1 MGPQRGAFQQLV
13 ESQLV
18 SENFVGKLFVYAPLH
33 DIGQV
38 GIPDHILLKPGKLT
52 AAEFEV
58 MKTHTT
64 ISYDSIVR
72 AEQSSDIDLAFLDA
86 AKEIALYHQ
95 EKWDGSGY
103 PEGFRPGYF

>member
-18 SENFVGKLFVYAPLH
+18 GENYVRKLFVSAPLH
-33 DIGQV
+33 DIGKV
-38 GIPDHILLKPGKLT
+38 GIPDHILG
-52 AAEFEV
+52 
-58 MKTHTT
+58 
-64 ISYDSIVR
+64 
-72 AEQSSDIDLAFLDA
+72 
-86 AKEIALYHQ
+86 IALYHQ